1 MTGTARTSY
10 RPMESRMP
18 LARKFRRAFLLL
30 AVILLAGCAP
40 LAAADEEGEA
50 TATPL
55 PESPAEDGL
64 TVQPP
69 DACLVAEG
77 AVIQLLQP
85 QGNLLAWQPGEN
97 RLAFV
102 APVGRSWGW
111 SVGDAVVA
119 PLGEGEAISTSD
131 LRVAGDL
138 TWSPDGDWLAF
149 SVLRASDDRYTVYVW
164 RPADRTLIDL
174 FGQGGGSDPTA
185 SPKGIVEWL
194 DGNRLLIS
202 EGCGVDCRSLV
213 EVSVLGSELSIRE
226 QIREAEDGS
235 LAVDLNQPAGFA
247 LNPDWLNANVSPDGL
262 SVFFSDED
270 DVGWI
275 GYVEEGIK
283 YPLDLRN
290 GTPLESKWSEDG
302 RYLAVRTEQRVLV
315 FEPGCREGGQVGR
328 LGE

>member
-1 MTGTARTSY
+1 MDCRKTRPCRPRWTA
-10 RPMESRMP
+10 
-18 LARKFRRAFLLL
+18 LLL
-30 AVILLAGCAP
+30 SILLLAGCAP
-40 LAAADEEGEA
+40 LAAVDEAAEA

-55 PESPAEDGL
+55 PESSTEDGL

-69 DACLVAEG
+69 DACLAAEG

-97 RLAFV
+97 WLAFV

-119 PLGEGEAISTSD
+119 PLGEGEALSTSD
-131 LRVAGDL
+131 VRVAGDL
-138 TWSPDGDWLAF
+138 TWSPDGIWLAF
-149 SVLRASDDRYTVYVW
+149 AALRASDDRYTVYAW

-174 FGQGGGSDPTA
+174 FGEGGGSDPTA

-213 EVSVLGSELSIRE
+213 EVSVLGSELRVRE

-235 LAVDLNQPAGFA
+235 LVVDLNQPAGFG
-247 LNPDWLNANVSPDGL
+247 LNPDWLNPNVSPDGL

-275 GYVEEGIK
+275 GSIEEGIK
-283 YPLDLRN
+283 YPLDL
-290 GTPLESKWSEDG
+290 GSGAPLESKWSEDG
-302 RYLAVRTEQRVLV
+302 RYLAVRTDQRVLV
-315 FEPGCREGGQVGR
+315 FELGCREGGEVKR

>member
-1 MTGTARTSY
+1 MDSRIIRRRRYGLTA
-10 RPMESRMP
+10 
-18 LARKFRRAFLLL
+18 LLLL
-30 AVILLAGCAP
+30 AAALTGCAP
-40 LAAADEEGEA
+40 LASVEEETA

-69 DACLVAEG
+69 DACLVAED

-85 QGNLLAWQPGEN
+85 QGNLLAWQPGEDS
-97 RLAFV
+97 LAFV

-119 PLGEGEAISTSD
+119 PLEEGEPFSTND

-138 TWSPDGDWLAF
+138 TWSPDGVWLAF
-149 SVLRASDDRYTVYVW
+149 SVLRPSDDRYTVYAW
-164 RPADRTLIDL
+164 RPADKTLIDL
-174 FGQGGGSDPTA
+174 FGEGGGSDPTA

-194 DGNRLLIS
+194 DGNRLLVS
-202 EGCGVDCRSLV
+202 EGCGTDCRSLV
-213 EVSVLGSELSIRE
+213 EVSVLGSELRIRE
-226 QIREAEDGS
+226 QIREDEDHS
-235 LAVDLNQPAGFA
+235 LAVDLNQPEGFTLFEGW
-247 LNPDWLNANVSPDGL
+247 LNPNVSPDEL

-270 DVGWI
+270 DIAWI

-290 GTPLESKWSEDG
+290 GTPLESKWSDDS
-302 RYLAVRTEQRVLV
+302 RYLAVRTEQQVLV
-315 FEPGCREGGQVGR
+315 YELGCREGREARR